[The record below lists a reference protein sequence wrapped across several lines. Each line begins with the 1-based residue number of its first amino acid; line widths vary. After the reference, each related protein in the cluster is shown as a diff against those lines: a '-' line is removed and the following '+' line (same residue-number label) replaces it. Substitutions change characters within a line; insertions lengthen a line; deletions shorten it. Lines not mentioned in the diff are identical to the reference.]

1 MEKQQANEGESQ
13 AATFVV
19 VSLWSNPRVQVR
31 EYQYEILTKVKV
43 EFTQYMV

>member
-1 MEKQQANEGESQ
+1 MEKQQANDESQ